1 MMLADPSKKYR
12 RMYQRVDLPDRQW
25 PNNEITKAPIWMST
39 DLRDGNQAIFEPM
52 DIDQKFKM
60 FQMLVKI
67 GFKHIEIGFP
77 SASQVDFDFTRKLIE
92 ENHIPDD
99 VYIEVLVQA
108 RDHLIERTFESL
120 IGAKRAI
127 VHIYNANSPTFR
139 KKVLNVDAN
148 GSKALAVNAAK
159 KIKEI
164 AAQYPETDWIFQ
176 YSPECFSA
184 TELDVAKDVCD
195 AVTEIWE
202 ASADNKVILNL
213 PATVE
218 VSTPNVYADQIEWMH
233 RNIARRDGV
242 IISVHCHNDR
252 GCGIAASELAIM
264 AGADRVEGCVFG
276 NGERTGNVDVAAIAL
291 NMYTQGVAP
300 ELDFS
305 NINEVIAT
313 IEECTGLPVHPRHP
327 YAGDL
332 VFTAFSGSHQDA
344 IKKGFE
350 FQKNEEIWD
359 MPYLPIDPKDLGR
372 DYDAVIRVNS
382 QSGKGGIAYLL
393 ESNYN
398 VVLPRR
404 LQIEFSQIVQQHTDS
419 NGTEISAT
427 EIWNLFQDTYVNAK
441 QQHYAAKNYRL
452 SDINGT
458 QVIELD
464 VEIDGEIQQ
473 LRGEGNGPISAFLN
487 ALQLPIDVLNYE
499 ERSISSG
506 ANAKALTLIEIQVK
520 GTGKSA
526 FGAGIHD
533 NTVTSSIEAILA
545 STNRLIEQGVL
556 STDQVAAAA
565 V

>member
-1 MMLADPSKKYR
+1 MMLADPNTKYR

-25 PNNEITKAPIWMST
+25 PNNEINKAPIWMST

-52 DIDQKFKM
+52 DIEQKFKM

-77 SASQVDFDFTRKLIE
+77 SASQIDFDFTRKLIE
-92 ENHIPDD
+92 ENHIPED

-108 RDHLIERTFESL
+108 RDHLIQRTFESL
-120 IGAKRAI
+120 EGAKRAI
-127 VHIYNANSPTFR
+127 VHIYNSNSPTFR
-139 KKVLNVDAN
+139 EKVLNVDVA
-148 GSKALAVNAAK
+148 GAKKLAMNAAEK
-159 KIKEI
+159 VKES
-164 AAQYPETDWIFQ
+164 AAQYPNTEWIFQ
-176 YSPECFSA
+176 YSPECFTA
-184 TELDVAKDVCD
+184 TELEVAKDVCD

-202 ASADNKVILNL
+202 ASPTNKVILNL

-218 VSTPNVYADQIEWMH
+218 VSGPHVYADQIEWMH
-233 RNIARRDGV
+233 RNLQRRDGV

-252 GCGIAASELAIM
+252 GCGIAASELAMM

-305 NINEVIAT
+305 NINEIIAT

-350 FQKNEEIWD
+350 FQKNQELWD

-382 QSGKGGIAYLL
+382 QSGKGGISYLL

-404 LQIEFSQIVQQHTDS
+404 LQIEFSQSVQQVTDEQAKEV
-419 NGTEISAT
+419 TAQD
-427 EIWNLFQDTYVNAK
+427 IWALFNEQYVNTK
-441 QQHYAAKNYRL
+441 QGFYNVQNYRL
-452 SDINGT
+452 SDENGN
-458 QVIELD
+458 QVITLD
-464 VEIDGEIQQ
+464 IEIDGEVQQ
-473 LRGEGNGPISAFLN
+473 LRGAGNGPISAVLN

-506 ANAKALTLIEIQVK
+506 ANAKALALIELQVK

-526 FGAGIHD
+526 FGAGVHD
-533 NTVTSSIEAILA
+533 NIVTSSIDAIIA
-545 STNRLIEQGVL
+545 SANRLIAQGVL
-556 STDQVAAAA
+556 STEQRVGAA

>member
-25 PNNEITKAPIWMST
+25 PNNEINKAPIWMST

-52 DIDQKFKM
+52 NMEQKFKM

-77 SASQVDFDFTRKLIE
+77 SASQIDFDFTRKLIE
-92 ENHIPDD
+92 EDHIPED

-108 RDHLIERTFESL
+108 RDHLIARTFESL
-120 IGAKRAI
+120 QGAKRAI
-127 VHIYNANSPTFR
+127 VHIYNSNSPTFR
-139 KKVLNVDAN
+139 EKVLNVDVA
-148 GSKALAVNAAK
+148 GAKQLAVNAAQK
-159 KIKEI
+159 VKEY
-164 AAQYPETDWIFQ
+164 AAKQPETEFVFQ
-176 YSPECFSA
+176 YSPECFTA
-184 TELDVAKDVCD
+184 TELEVAKDVCD

-202 ASADNKVILNL
+202 ASPTNKVILNL

-218 VSTPNVYADQIEWMH
+218 VSGPHIYADQIEWMH
-233 RNIARRDGV
+233 RNIQRRDGV

-300 ELDFS
+300 NLDFS
-305 NINEVIAT
+305 NINEIIAT
-313 IEECTGLPVHPRHP
+313 VEECTGLPVHPRHP

-350 FQKNEEIWD
+350 FQKDQEMWD
-359 MPYLPIDPKDLGR
+359 MPYLPIDPKDLDR

-398 VVLPRR
+398 VTLPRR
-404 LQIEFSQIVQQHTDS
+404 LQIEFSQIVQKRTDEQ
-419 NGTEISAT
+419 GTEISAT
-427 EIWNLFQDTYVNAK
+427 EIWKLFKETYVDVK
-441 QQHYAAKNYRL
+441 HVHYSTKNYKL
-452 SDINGT
+452 SDDNGN

-464 VEIDGEIQQ
+464 LEIDGQSRRV
-473 LRGEGNGPISAFLN
+473 RGEGNGPISAILD
-487 ALQLPIDVLNYE
+487 ALQLPIDVVNYE

-506 ANAKALTLIEIQVK
+506 AHAKALALIELQVK

-526 FGAGIHD
+526 FGAGVHD
-533 NTVTSSIEAILA
+533 NIVTSSIEAIIA
-545 STNRLIEQGVL
+545 STNRLIDQGVL
-556 STDQVAAAA
+556 STDQVIAAA

>member
-120 IGAKRAI
+120 VGAKRAI

-139 KKVLNVDAN
+139 QKVLNVDAN

-159 KIKEI
+159 IKEI
-164 AAQYPETDWIFQ
+164 AAQYPETEWVFQ

-184 TELDVAKDVCD
+184 TELEVAKDVCD

-233 RNIARRDGV
+233 RNLARRDGV

-305 NINEVIAT
+305 NINEVIAI

-393 ESNYN
+393 ESHYN

-441 QQHYAAKNYRL
+441 QQHYTAKNYRL
-452 SDINGT
+452 SDVNGT
-458 QVIELD
+458 QAIELEVD
-464 VEIDGEIQQ
+464 IDGEIQQ

-556 STDQVAAAA
+556 STEQVAAAA

>member
-120 IGAKRAI
+120 VCAKRAI

-139 KKVLNVDAN
+139 QKVLNVDAN

-164 AAQYPETDWIFQ
+164 AAQYPETEWVFQ

-184 TELDVAKDVCD
+184 TELEVAKDVCD

-233 RNIARRDGV
+233 RNLARRDGV

-305 NINEVIAT
+305 NINEVIAI

-393 ESNYN
+393 ESHYN

-441 QQHYAAKNYRL
+441 QQHYTAKNYRL
-452 SDINGT
+452 SDVNGT
-458 QVIELD
+458 QAIELEVD
-464 VEIDGEIQQ
+464 IDGEIQQ

>member
-108 RDHLIERTFESL
+108 RDHLIERTLESL
-120 IGAKRAI
+120 VGAKRAI

-139 KKVLNVDAN
+139 QKVLNVDAN

-164 AAQYPETDWIFQ
+164 AAQYPETEWVFQ

-184 TELDVAKDVCD
+184 TELEVAKDVCD

-233 RNIARRDGV
+233 RNLARRDGV

-305 NINEVIAT
+305 NINEVIAI

-393 ESNYN
+393 ESHYN

-441 QQHYAAKNYRL
+441 QQHYTAKNYRL
-452 SDINGT
+452 SDVNGT
-458 QVIELD
+458 QAIELEVD
-464 VEIDGEIQQ
+464 IDGEIQQ

>member
-1 MMLADPSKKYR
+1 MLQDPSKKYR
-12 RMYQRVDLPDRQW
+12 RMYQRVNLPDRQW

-52 DIDQKFKM
+52 DIEQKFKM

-108 RDHLIERTFESL
+108 RDHLIARTFEAL
-120 IGAKRAI
+120 VDAKRAI

-139 KKVLNVDAN
+139 EKVLNVDIA
-148 GSKALAVNAAK
+148 GAKQLAINAAEK
-159 KIKEI
+159 VKEY
-164 AAQYPETDWIFQ
+164 AAQYPNTDWIFQ
-176 YSPECFSA
+176 YSPECFTA
-184 TELDVAKDVCD
+184 TELEVSKDVCD
-195 AVTEIWE
+195 AVTEIWD
-202 ASADNKVILNL
+202 ASPQHKVILNL

-218 VSTPNVYADQIEWMH
+218 VSSPNVYADQIEWMH
-233 RNIARRDGV
+233 RNLARRDGV

-350 FQKNEEIWD
+350 FQKNQDIWD

-404 LQIEFSQIVQQHTDS
+404 LQIEFSQIVQQHTDA

-427 EIWNLFQDTYVNAK
+427 EIWNLFQETYVKAK
-441 QQHYAAKNYRL
+441 QQHYTTKNYRL

-464 VEIDGEIQQ
+464 VEIDGETQQ
-473 LRGEGNGPISAFLN
+473 LRGEGNGPISAFMDV
-487 ALQLPIDVLNYE
+487 LQLPIDVLNYE
-499 ERSISSG
+499 ERSISAG

-545 STNRLIEQGVL
+545 CTNRLIEQGVL
-556 STDQVAAAA
+556 TTDQVAAAA

>member
-1 MMLADPSKKYR
+1 M
-12 RMYQRVDLPDRQW
+12 
-25 PNNEITKAPIWMST
+25 
-39 DLRDGNQAIFEPM
+39 
-52 DIDQKFKM
+52 
-60 FQMLVKI
+60 
-67 GFKHIEIGFP
+67 
-77 SASQVDFDFTRKLIE
+77 
-92 ENHIPDD
+92 
-99 VYIEVLVQA
+99 
-108 RDHLIERTFESL
+108 
-120 IGAKRAI
+120 
-127 VHIYNANSPTFR
+127 HIYNSNSPTFR
-139 KKVLNVDAN
+139 QKVLNVDVA
-148 GSKALAVNAAK
+148 GAKALAMNAAERVK
-159 KIKEI
+159 HYT
-164 AAQYPETDWIFQ
+164 AQYPETEWIFQ
-176 YSPECFSA
+176 YSPECFTA
-184 TELDVAKDVCD
+184 TELEVAKDVCD

-202 ASADNKVILNL
+202 ASAENKVILNL

-218 VSTPNVYADQIEWMH
+218 VSSPNVYADQIEWMH
-233 RNIARRDGV
+233 RNLQRRDGV

-313 IEECTGLPVHPRHP
+313 VEECTGLPVHPRHP

-382 QSGKGGIAYLL
+382 QSGKGGISYLL

-404 LQIEFSQIVQQHTDS
+404 LQVEFSQVVQQVADDEGVEVT
-419 NGTEISAT
+419 AKQ
-427 EIWNLFQDTYVNAK
+427 IWNLFQDTYVAVK
-441 QQHYAAKNYRL
+441 DVHYSTKNYKL
-452 SDINGT
+452 SDENGN

-464 VEIDGEIQQ
+464 IVVNGETQH
-473 LRGEGNGPISAFLN
+473 LRGEGNGPISAILN

-506 ANAKALTLIEIQVK
+506 ASAKALALVELQVK

-526 FGAGIHD
+526 YGAGIHD
-533 NTVTSSIEAILA
+533 NIVTSSIEAIIA
-545 STNRLIEQGVL
+545 CTNRLIEQGVL
-556 STDQVAAAA
+556 STEQVVAAA

>member
-120 IGAKRAI
+120 VGAKRAI

-139 KKVLNVDAN
+139 QKVLNVDAN

-164 AAQYPETDWIFQ
+164 AAQYPETEWVFQ

-184 TELDVAKDVCD
+184 TELEVAKDVCD

-233 RNIARRDGV
+233 RNLARRDGV

-305 NINEVIAT
+305 NINEVIAI

-393 ESNYN
+393 ESHYN

-441 QQHYAAKNYRL
+441 QQYYTAKNYRL
-452 SDINGT
+452 SDVNGT
-458 QVIELD
+458 QAIELEVD
-464 VEIDGEIQQ
+464 IDGEIQQ

-545 STNRLIEQGVL
+545 STNRLIEQSVL
-556 STDQVAAAA
+556 STEQVAAAA

>member
-25 PNNEITKAPIWMST
+25 PNNEINKAPIWMST

-52 DIDQKFKM
+52 NIEQKFKM

-77 SASQVDFDFTRKLIE
+77 SASQIDFDFTRKLIE
-92 ENHIPDD
+92 EGHIPED

-108 RDHLIERTFESL
+108 RDHLIQRTFESL
-120 IGAKRAI
+120 QDAKRAI
-127 VHIYNANSPTFR
+127 VHIYNSNSPTFR
-139 KKVLNVDAN
+139 KKVLNVDAA
-148 GSKALAVNAAK
+148 GAKKLAMNAAEK
-159 KIKEI
+159 VKEY
-164 AAQYPETDWIFQ
+164 AAQYPETDFIFQ
-176 YSPECFSA
+176 YSPECFTA

-202 ASADNKVILNL
+202 ASPTNKVILNL

-218 VSTPNVYADQIEWMH
+218 VSGPHVYADQIEWMH
-233 RNIARRDGV
+233 RNLQRRDGV

-313 IEECTGLPVHPRHP
+313 VEECTGLPVHPRHP

-382 QSGKGGIAYLL
+382 QSGKGGISYLL

-404 LQIEFSQIVQQHTDS
+404 LQVEFSQVVQQVADDEGVEVT
-419 NGTEISAT
+419 AKQ
-427 EIWNLFQDTYVNAK
+427 IWNLFQDTYVAVK
-441 QQHYAAKNYRL
+441 DVHYSTKNYKL
-452 SDINGT
+452 SDENGN

-464 VEIDGEIQQ
+464 IVVNGETQH
-473 LRGEGNGPISAFLN
+473 LRGEGNGPISAILN

-506 ANAKALTLIEIQVK
+506 ASAKALALVELQVK

-526 FGAGIHD
+526 YGAGIHD
-533 NTVTSSIEAILA
+533 NIVTSSIEAIIA
-545 STNRLIEQGVL
+545 CTNRLIEQGVL
-556 STDQVAAAA
+556 STEQVVAAA

>member
-12 RMYQRVDLPDRQW
+12 RMYQRVELTDRQW
-25 PNNEITKAPIWMST
+25 PNNEITQAPIWMST

-52 DIDQKFKM
+52 NIEQKFKM

-120 IGAKRAI
+120 AGAKRAI
-127 VHIYNANSPTFR
+127 VHIYNSNSPTFR
-139 KKVLNVDAN
+139 QKVLNVDVA
-148 GSKALAVNAAK
+148 GAKALAVNAATK
-159 KIKEI
+159 VKQY
-164 AAQYPETDWIFQ
+164 AAQYPETEWIFQ
-176 YSPECFSA
+176 YSPECFTA
-184 TELDVAKDVCD
+184 TELEVAKDICD

-202 ASADNKVILNL
+202 ASPDNKVILNL

-218 VSTPNVYADQIEWMH
+218 VSSPNVYADQIEWMH
-233 RNIARRDGV
+233 RNIERRDGV
-242 IISVHCHNDR
+242 LISVHCHNDR

-300 ELDFS
+300 HLDFS

-350 FQKNEEIWD
+350 FQKDQDIWD

-393 ESNYN
+393 ESHYS

-404 LQIEFSQIVQQHTDS
+404 LQVEFSQVVQQVTDEEGS
-419 NGTEISAT
+419 EITAQ
-427 EIWNLFQDTYVNAK
+427 EIWKLFKTTYVESKTGYYNAK
-441 QQHYAAKNYRL
+441 SYKL
-452 SDINGT
+452 SDHNGN
-458 QVIELD
+458 QFIELD
-464 VEIDGEIQQ
+464 IEINGELQK
-473 LRGEGNGPISAFLN
+473 LSGEGNGPISAILN
-487 ALQLPIDVLNYE
+487 ALDLPIDVLNYE
-499 ERSISSG
+499 ERGISSG
-506 ANAKALTLIEIQVK
+506 ANAKALALIEVQVK
-520 GTGKSA
+520 GTGRSA
-526 FGAGIHD
+526 FGAGVHD
-533 NTVTSSIEAILA
+533 NIVTSSIEAIIA
-545 STNRLIEQGVL
+545 CINRLVAQGVL
-556 STDQVAAAA
+556 QSSAQATA
-565 V
+565 

>member
-1 MMLADPSKKYR
+1 MLADPSKKYR
-12 RMYQRVDLPDRQW
+12 RMYQRVELTDRQW
-25 PNNEITKAPIWMST
+25 PNKEITQAPIWMST

-52 DIDQKFKM
+52 NIEQKFKM

-120 IGAKRAI
+120 AGAKRAI

-139 KKVLNVDAN
+139 QKVLNVDVA
-148 GSKALAVNAAK
+148 GAKALAVNAASK
-159 KIKEI
+159 VKQY
-164 AAQYPETDWIFQ
+164 AAQYPETEWVFQ

-184 TELDVAKDVCD
+184 TELEVAKDICD

-202 ASADNKVILNL
+202 ASPENKVILNL

-242 IISVHCHNDR
+242 LISVHCHNDR

-300 ELDFS
+300 NLDFS
-305 NINEVIAT
+305 NINEIIAT

-350 FQKNEEIWD
+350 FQKDQEIWD

-404 LQIEFSQIVQQHTDS
+404 LQVEFSQVVQQVTDEE
-419 NGTEISAT
+419 GTEVTAQ
-427 EIWNLFQDTYVNAK
+427 EIWKLFKTTYVETK
-441 QQHYAAKNYRL
+441 TGYYTAKNYKL
-452 SDINGT
+452 SDHNGN

-464 VEIDGEIQQ
+464 IEVNGEVQHIT
-473 LRGEGNGPISAFLN
+473 GEGNGPISAILN
-487 ALQLPIDVLNYE
+487 ALDLPIDVLNYE
-499 ERSISSG
+499 ERGISSG
-506 ANAKALTLIEIQVK
+506 ASAKALALIELQVK
-520 GTGKSA
+520 GAGRSA
-526 FGAGIHD
+526 FGAGVHD
-533 NTVTSSIEAILA
+533 NIVTSSIEAIIA
-545 STNRLIEQGVL
+545 CVNRLVAQGIL
-556 STDQVAAAA
+556 QPQGQATA
-565 V
+565 

>member
-1 MMLADPSKKYR
+1 MMLKDPSQKYR

-25 PNNEITKAPIWMST
+25 PNNEITQAPIWMST

-52 DIDQKFKM
+52 SIEQKFKM
-60 FQMLVKI
+60 FQMLVGI

-120 IGAKRAI
+120 IGVKRAI
-127 VHIYNANSPTFR
+127 VHIYNSNSPTFR
-139 KKVLNVDAN
+139 KKVLNVDEA
-148 GSKALAVNAAK
+148 GAKTLAMNAATK
-159 KIKEI
+159 VKQTAEK
-164 AAQYPETDWIFQ
+164 YPDTEWVFQ
-176 YSPECFSA
+176 YSPECFTA
-184 TELDVAKDVCD
+184 TELEVAKDVCD

-202 ASADNKVILNL
+202 ASEDNKVILNL

-233 RNIARRDGV
+233 RNLQRREGV
-242 IISVHCHNDR
+242 IISVHPHNDR
-252 GCGIAASELAIM
+252 GCGIAAAELALM

-276 NGERTGNVDVAAIAL
+276 NGERTGNVDVAAVAL

-300 ELDFS
+300 NLDFS
-305 NINEVIAT
+305 NVNEIIAT
-313 IEECTGLPVHPRHP
+313 VEECTGLPVHPRHP

-350 FQKNEEIWD
+350 FQKDEDIWD

-372 DYDAVIRVNS
+372 SYDAVIRVNS

-393 ESNYN
+393 ESSYG

-404 LQIEFSQIVQQHTDS
+404 LQIEFSQIVQQHTDAH
-419 NGTEISAT
+419 GTEISADQ
-427 EIWNLFQDTYVNAK
+427 IWELFKQTYIYTAQK
-441 QQHYAAKNYRL
+441 YYQIKNYHL
-452 SDINGT
+452 SDHNGR
-458 QVIELD
+458 QAVQFEVLAG
-464 VEIDGEIQQ
+464 GEVRH
-473 LRGEGNGPISAFLN
+473 LTGEGNGPISAILD
-487 ALQLPIDVLNYE
+487 AIALPIDVLNYE
-499 ERSISSG
+499 EKSIGHG
-506 ANAKALTLIEIQVK
+506 ANAKALAMIELQVQ
-520 GTGKSA
+520 GQPISG
-526 FGAGIHD
+526 FGVGIHD
-533 NTVTSSIEAILA
+533 NIVTASIEAILA
-545 STNRLIEQGVL
+545 CINRMIEKGAIEAG
-556 STDQVAAAA
+556 QVTETA
-565 V
+565 